1 MNTDKLDETLAQY
14 LKNPD
19 LNPTEEIPV
28 IITMDEATEGLGFL
42 EKKGFHIKYHYQNIQ
57 AVAGTANSKSIA
69 ALAAL
74 PSVSKIEYD
83 GKVEHFPDEQAS
95 G

>member
-19 LNPTEEIPV
+19 LSPTEEIPV
-28 IITMDEATEGLGFL
+28 IITMEKATDDLGFL
-42 EKKGFHIKYHYQNIQ
+42 EEKGFHTKYHYQNIN
-57 AVAGTANSKSIA
+57 AVAGTTQAQSIA

-83 GKVEHFPDEQAS
+83 GKVTHFPDEQIS

>member
-1 MNTDKLDETLAQY
+1 MNTDKLDETLIQH

-19 LNPTEEIPV
+19 ISPTEEIPI
-28 IITMDEATEGLGFL
+28 IITMDEASDDLGFL
-42 EKKGFHIKYHYQNIQ
+42 EEKGFHTKYHYQNIN
-57 AVAGTANSKSIA
+57 AVAGTAHAKSIA

-83 GKVEHFPDEQAS
+83 GKVEHFPDEQAR

>member
-1 MNTDKLDETLAQY
+1 MNTHKLDETLAQY

-19 LNPTEEIPV
+19 LNLTEEIPV
-28 IITMDEATEGLGFL
+28 IITVDEATDDLGIL
-42 EKKGFHIKYHYQNIQ
+42 EEKGFHTKYHYQNINV
-57 AVAGTANSKSIA
+57 VAGTAQAKSIA

-83 GKVEHFPDEQAS
+83 GKVTHFPDEQAS